1 MADPVETVVTEI
13 VAKCCSATECPYRYG
28 DSSGLKKK
36 LGERLLQKIKH
47 RLADGNE
54 VRKLERRIEDL
65 EKVLKMCLVKATLNT
80 TFTVREVGEL
90 KKVLNPDKK
99 G

>member
-1 MADPVETVVTEI
+1 MADPVEAIVTEV
-13 VAKCCSATECPYRYG
+13 VAKCCTATECPYRYG
-28 DSSGLKKK
+28 DSGTIKKK

-65 EKVLKMCLVKATLNT
+65 EKVLKMCLGKATSNT
-80 TFTVREVGEL
+80 TFTVKEVGEL

>member
-1 MADPVETVVTEI
+1 MADDIGSVATNA
-13 VAKCCSATECPYRYG
+13 VAKVCPAHECPYRYG
-28 DSSGLKKK
+28 SAEDIKKR
-36 LGERLLQKIKH
+36 LAERLTQKIKH

-54 VRKLERRIEDL
+54 VRRLERRVEDL
-65 EKVLKMCLVKATLNT
+65 EKVLKMCLTKATSNM
-80 TFTVREVGEL
+80 TFTTKELGEI